1 MKVKYD
7 IDSDTTNSFLW
18 KVLLKCFLE
27 LIKDIWFQRFKILK
41 VAESPNET
49 LRKDI
54 L

>member
-1 MKVKYD
+1 MFPRTHKG
-7 IDSDTTNSFLW
+7 F
-18 KVLLKCFLE
+18 
-27 LIKDIWFQRFKILK
+27 WFQRFKVLK